1 MHALESYNWPGNVR
15 ELENVIQRAAV
26 LAAGSILMPK
36 DLPLGGGAAG
46 PPAAGPGVLHGLASF
61 LDGLLGEAA
70 AGGPKV
76 LAALEAAAIT
86 RAVAYTEGDL
96 DQAAVLLGLP
106 KAALKKKYRA
116 EG

>member
-1 MHALESYNWPGNVR
+1 
-15 ELENVIQRAAV
+15 
-26 LAAGSILMPK
+26 
-36 DLPLGGGAAG
+36 LGGGAAG
-46 PPAAGPGVLHGLASF
+46 PPEPGPGVLHGLASF

-76 LAALEAAAIT
+76 LAALEEAAIA

-96 DQAAVLLGLP
+96 DQAAALLGLA
-106 KAALKKKYRA
+106 KAVLKKKRKA